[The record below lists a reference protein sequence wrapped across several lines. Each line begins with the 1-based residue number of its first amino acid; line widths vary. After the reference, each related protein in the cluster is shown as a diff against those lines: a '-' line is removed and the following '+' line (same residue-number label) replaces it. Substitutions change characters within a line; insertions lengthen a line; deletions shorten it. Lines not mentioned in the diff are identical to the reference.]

1 MRPWEELDGQVRDM
15 NRQQADHIAVKLRA
29 LGCRIVA
36 NSSGEDAAAFVMSDD
51 EIETLAITE
60 HRRWAASRRLSGWRF
75 GATRDN
81 TKKLHPDLVPW
92 DDLEESN
99 REYDREPV
107 RNLPQLLAA
116 IGYGIERQQ
125 D

>member
-1 MRPWEELDGQVRDM
+1 MRPWKELDGQVRDM

-60 HRRWAASRRLSGWRF
+60 HRRGAASRRLSGWRF

-81 TKKLHPDLVPW
+81 TEKLHPDLVPW
-92 DDLEESN
+92 DDLDEAT

>member
-1 MRPWEELDGQVRDM
+1 MRPWEQLDGEIRDM

-29 LGCRIVA
+29 LGFRIVPD
-36 NSSGEDAAAFVMSDD
+36 NSGAAAAFQISDD

-60 HRRWAASRRLSGWRF
+60 HQRWAASRRLTGWRH

-81 TKKLHPDLVPW
+81 TNKLHPDLVPW
-92 DDLEESN
+92 DDLDEAT

-107 RNLPQLLAA
+107 RNLPELLAS
-116 IGYGIERQQ
+116 IGYSIGRQEGM
-125 D
+125 